1 MWLTWEGKYAVA
13 EKVPTKSSVLET
25 SSTDNTEL
33 AEENAPKQ
41 EYIRYVGSASRREIT
56 QEDWAAIG
64 VKATKDTNWTFANDF
79 KLPKKDFPPEA
90 LKYLL
95 NTPGETNFRVVTE

>member
-1 MWLTWEGKYAVA
+1 MA
-13 EKVPTKSSVLET
+13 EKVPTKNSILET
-25 SSTDNTEL
+25 SSTDNTES
-33 AEENAPKQ
+33 AEDSASSQ
-41 EYIRYVGSASRREIT
+41 EYIKYTGDASRREIT
-56 QEDWAAIG
+56 KEDWAAIG
-64 VKATKDTNWTFANDF
+64 VKASKDTNWTFANGF